1 MVFTFDYYHK
11 DIKDVLTVR
20 ATNLAFEAR
29 MPGHGNELVPGT
41 GSTRIESF
49 GPWGEGTYD
58 GFTIGFQKR
67 MSHNF
72 TLQANYTF
80 THGIDERFEFNAY
93 LRNPERRGREFPGD
107 RRTLRQ
113 FCREGTC
120 GYRRK
125 RPDQCRRARSL
136 TALAIR
142 YQRRARFTKARIL

>member
-1 MVFTFDYYHK
+1 LDMVFTFDYYHK

-80 THGIDERFEFNAY
+80 THAIDKVLNS
-93 LRNPERRGREFPGD
+93 
-107 RRTLRQ
+107 TLTSEIQ
-113 FCREGTC
+113 NGEGVNF
-120 GYRRK
+120 
-125 RPDQCRRARSL
+125 
-136 TALAIR
+136 LAIAGLSDSFVGKVPVVTDGNGQTNADGR
-142 YQRRARFTKARIL
+142 VH